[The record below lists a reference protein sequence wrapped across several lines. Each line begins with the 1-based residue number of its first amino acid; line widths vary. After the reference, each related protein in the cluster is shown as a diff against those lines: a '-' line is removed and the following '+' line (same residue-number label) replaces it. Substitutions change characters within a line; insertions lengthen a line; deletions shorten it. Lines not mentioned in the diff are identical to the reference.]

1 MRLLDLFRRRTDTA
15 PVARE
20 RLQILLAHE
29 RAMSGRSDLAL
40 VLQEEIL
47 AVIARHIAIDRESV
61 QVSLERGPVV
71 STLEID
77 IELPATPLELH
88 AARG

>member
-1 MRLLDLFRRRTDTA
+1 MSLFRLFRRGGSA

-29 RAMSGRSDLAL
+29 RNVRTQSDLLAIL
-40 VLQEEIL
+40 REEIL
-47 AVIARHIAIDRESV
+47 GVIARHVSFEADKVDVKMDR
-61 QVSLERGPVV
+61 GKTF

-77 IELPATPLELH
+77 IEIPNASDALRAVGT
-88 AARG
+88 

>member
-1 MRLLDLFRRRTDTA
+1 MSLFNFFGRRNSA

-29 RAMSGRSDLAL
+29 RAFAGQDDLAAT
-40 VLQEEIL
+40 LQEEIL
-47 AVIARHIAIDRESV
+47 QVIAKHIAIDRDKV
-61 QVSLERGPVV
+61 QVKLDRGQSM

-77 IELPATPLELH
+77 IEMPGIGIAGR
-88 AARG
+88 A

>member
-1 MRLLDLFRRRTDTA
+1 MNLFGFFQRKSTA

-20 RLQILLAHE
+20 RLQMLLAHE
-29 RAMSGRSDLAL
+29 RVAGSQSKLLA

-47 AVIARHIAIDRESV
+47 AVIARHMQIDRDKVVVKMDNGAE
-61 QVSLERGPVV
+61 V

-77 IELPATPLELH
+77 IEMPADGR
-88 AARG
+88 A

>member
-1 MRLLDLFRRRTDTA
+1 MSLFTFFNRRSTA

-29 RAMSGRSDLAL
+29 RSHAGKSNLAAI
-40 VLQEEIL
+40 LQEEIL
-47 AVIARHIAIDRESV
+47 AVIARHFEIDRDKV
-61 QVSLERGPVV
+61 QVKLDRGKTV

-77 IELPATPLELH
+77 IEMPGDVSRAV
-88 AARG
+88 